1 MLLWQSFYGL
11 NKSENTAKKLPAHWA
26 VFEFGTILIGFNPS
40 TKMLTSSMMFEA
52 SDLQVSI
59 LQSPLKKFLSWYAN
73 QYACHKQIYND
84 FEGICSKLALILKSQ
99 SLNAR
104 QINSLQ
110 VPHDTIFL
118 NVPDWLWNKS

>member
-1 MLLWQSFYGL
+1 MAKFLWTEQSE
-11 NKSENTAKKLPAHWA
+11 KTAKELPAHWA
-26 VFEFGTILIGFNPS
+26 VFEFGTTLIGFNPS
-40 TKMLTSSMMFEA
+40 TKILTSSMMFEA
-52 SDLQVSI
+52 SEMQVSI
-59 LQSPLKKFLSWYAN
+59 LQSPFEFFLSWYAN
-73 QYACHKQIYND
+73 QYARHKQIYND